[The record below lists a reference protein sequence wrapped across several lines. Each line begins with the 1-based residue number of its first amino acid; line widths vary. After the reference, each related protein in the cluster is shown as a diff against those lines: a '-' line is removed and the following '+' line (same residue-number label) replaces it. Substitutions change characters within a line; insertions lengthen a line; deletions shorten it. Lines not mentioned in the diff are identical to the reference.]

1 MLLRS
6 KTALLCT
13 VSMVLHFDDSAEK
26 EVTFKENDYILI
38 KSRYN
43 GNKFVDVAKVNKVL
57 PIFDSIGKFEGCKLV
72 LDLAKQF
79 NSNRI
84 TINTN
89 DILNVKPI
97 TKEAAMD
104 LYNCGDDL
112 VITDEMFNP
121 DPVEDIDPDMGVT
134 PDDPTVEEPDEDTP
148 PTDTPAED
156 DPEQTPKDDDP
167 VEDINPDMGVTPD
180 EKDNDDKEEP
190 SEELPSESEQLPE
203 DDSKDDEDQGVEK
216 DPTDKGGEELD
227 GDN

>member
-6 KTALLCT
+6 KTDLLCT
-13 VSMVLHFDDSAEK
+13 VSMILYFDNGTEK

-89 DILNVKPI
+89 DILNVKLI

-112 VITDEMFNP
+112 VITDEMFDS
-121 DPVEDIDPDMGVT
+121 DPVDYIDPDMGVI
-134 PDDPTVEEPDEDTP
+134 PDDPIVEDPGKDTP
-148 PTDTPAED
+148 IENDS
-156 DPEQTPKDDDP
+156 EQNPKDDNSIEESDP
-167 VEDINPDMGVTPD
+167 DTVMPD
-180 EKDNDDKEEP
+180 EKDNDSIKEP
-190 SEELPSESEQLPE
+190 SGELPSETEQLPE
-203 DDSKDDEDQGVEK
+203 NDSVDDKDQGGEK
-216 DPTDKGGEELD
+216 VD
-227 GDN
+227 GNN